1 MLLVSFLSWKGLG
14 TRNVSAFK
22 AILARRINIKG
33 SEENQDTFARI
44 EESDST
50 LRFGFKALI
59 KRISYTK
66 QSICFAIMLFET
78 L

>member
-14 TRNVSAFK
+14 TRNVSGFK

-33 SEENQDTFARI
+33 SEENEDTFARI
-44 EESDST
+44 EESGST
-50 LRFGFKALI
+50 LRFDFKALI
-59 KRISYTK
+59 KSISYTK